1 MRRLENQ
8 AKANEDNSNNG
19 EDDDA
24 HCSILDDDLV
34 VSQILSRLPAKSL
47 MRCKLVCKDWK
58 SIIQHDSNFINLHHT
73 RSQLRPS
80 LFIAVRPRSP
90 NNSNN
95 NNNNKMRPFFSVDL
109 HFDDGGGIGGT
120 TIHRLTRGLKS
131 PSEVFKYLGPVNG
144 LLCIVDSLFAVQ
156 ICNVSTGQA
165 TPWIN
170 SAVVMS
176 RNHEGPPRCQFGF
189 DPVTGKHKVLY
200 LWHDRY
206 KEAPVCEVLTV
217 GDTRWRIIDDV
228 PPCEIQRDYNAYV
241 NGSIYW
247 ITFRRLGRN
256 VPKSGHSDTLVA
268 FDIGSE
274 KFRMIPVPNFTLWGK
289 YPFLFLG
296 LIEMDGCPTVV
307 RVNRLSGLEVKL
319 WKFYDYGKEN
329 GTSST
334 TTATISDQ
342 KEQVWTDVD
351 IILPSMA
358 YMHIYFHPISGK
370 DKMILEVYPIPDCGP
385 CPWIAKNAHFY
396 SYDMI
401 KKTFSKF
408 EIQGISSIPD
418 DCQTHSAT
426 LVESLSSPLC

>member
-1 MRRLENQ
+1 MADRLNRRKRWDLGLKSHRQEINNEDKKEKRRMRRMRRWQNQKKKKNDIDNRKLENQ

-95 NNNNKMRPFFSVDL
+95 NNNNKRIHRMRPFFSADL
-109 HFDDGGGIGGT
+109 HFDDGGGIAGT
-120 TIHRLTRGLKS
+120 TIHRITRGLKS

-144 LLCIVDSLFAVQ
+144 LLCIVDSHFAVQ

-200 LWHDRY
+200 LWHANYYVCRPGREQDRY

-274 KFRMIPVPNFTLWGK
+274 KFRMIPK
-289 YPFLFLG
+289 
-296 LIEMDGCPTVV
+296 
-307 RVNRLSGLEVKL
+307 
-319 WKFYDYGKEN
+319 KFGVSMPAAAAAYGVWWF
-329 GTSST
+329 SS
-334 TTATISDQ
+334 
-342 KEQVWTDVD
+342 DVCR
-351 IILPSMA
+351 
-358 YMHIYFHPISGK
+358 Y
-370 DKMILEVYPIPDCGP
+370 V
-385 CPWIAKNAHFY
+385 
-396 SYDMI
+396 
-401 KKTFSKF
+401 
-408 EIQGISSIPD
+408 
-418 DCQTHSAT
+418 
-426 LVESLSSPLC
+426 